1 MPKTFLYY
9 IIYIHDVS
17 KQLLFLDLKSDKNP
31 LVCMG
36 ISVAVCYRVER
47 GEIKMSEQIEN
58 ANMAE
63 MINSVHNDIMGHIGI
78 NDAQLKK
85 LITLSQEEFLLGG
98 TKDITFKLPIKNG
111 KGHQSVSQT
120 TAWVTISGD
129 FEITSPDE
137 GTWDIVVKD
146 GKDTILN
153 KSDVKKDQK
162 ISFKHKTGFT
172 VNISLDATWS
182 ESKDTTLVA
191 KIHASY

>member
-1 MPKTFLYY
+1 MAGQ
-9 IIYIHDVS
+9 VENS
-17 KQLLFLDLKSDKNP
+17 DL
-31 LVCMG
+31 
-36 ISVAVCYRVER
+36 VE
-47 GEIKMSEQIEN
+47 M
-58 ANMAE
+58 M
-63 MINSVHNDIMGHIGI
+63 NSVHNGLMGHVGI
-78 NDAQLKK
+78 NEAQLQQ
-85 LITLSQEEFLLGG
+85 LVQLSQEEVILGG

-153 KSDVKKDQK
+153 KSGIKKGQK

-172 VNISLDATWS
+172 ANISLDATWS